1 MNKNKTNGVPA
12 VTVNYVITKGSI
24 IDQLKYSLFKLLDWR
39 VGNAVCI
46 SVFDDGNIFINDC
59 PSDLKAELV
68 KKLGGHACDAPGF
81 ANKWGIDDGTDICTV
96 LRVVTDWINR
106 Q

>member
-12 VTVNYVITKGSI
+12 VTVNYVITKGRLW
-24 IDQLKYSLFKLLDWR
+24 DQLQYSLFKLLDWH
-39 VGNAVCI
+39 VGKAVC
-46 SVFDDGNIFINDC
+46 VTLFDDGAVMINDC
-59 PSDLKAELV
+59 PSGLKAEL
-68 KKLGGHACDAPGF
+68 KEKIGGHTSDVPGF
-81 ANKWGIDDGTDICTV
+81 TKEWVSDDTDVYTV

>member
-1 MNKNKTNGVPA
+1 METAKNTPAITTNYIV
-12 VTVNYVITKGSI
+12 TKGSI

-39 VGNAVCI
+39 VGNAVCV